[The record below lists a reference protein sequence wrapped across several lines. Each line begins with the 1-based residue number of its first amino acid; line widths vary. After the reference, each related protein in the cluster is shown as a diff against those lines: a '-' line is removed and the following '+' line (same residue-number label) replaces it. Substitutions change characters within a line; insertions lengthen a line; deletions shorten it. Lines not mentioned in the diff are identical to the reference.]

1 MIIVPTNLME
11 FSHSMVQ
18 YWICACRTN
27 EINVRASRGLLVT
40 QKDSS
45 GCKVVLE
52 SGHEDTL
59 KFLRLLLALSS
70 CGIES
75 KSTPLF
81 PYIHLWHFGGSQG
94 FLGTPE
100 DLIYN
105 PLPN

>member
-59 KFLRLLLALSS
+59 KFFKTDIR
-70 CGIES
+70 
-75 KSTPLF
+75 PL
-81 PYIHLWHFGGSQG
+81 
-94 FLGTPE
+94 
-100 DLIYN
+100 
-105 PLPN
+105 